1 MDKPNGFLQRHP
13 EKAEH
18 NQYWYS
24 AHTIGKIVE
33 ELTASA
39 SRIACLSTPSIYFSL
54 PRGSPLRAAA
64 WLLDYDEQWAADPH
78 YVRYDFNAPELLPP
92 HLHGAFD
99 CVVIDPPFITR
110 EVWDKYAQAA
120 RLLLQPGG
128 KVIATTVAENA
139 ELLAELLPAGEG
151 GSRVQPAPF
160 RPSIPHL
167 IYQYNLF
174 TNFHPAVLCQ
184 TNPEIPPDD

>member
-1 MDKPNGFLQRHP
+1 MTDKPNGFLKRHP

-24 AHTIGKIVE
+24 AHTIEKIVE
-33 ELTASA
+33 ELAASA
-39 SRIACLSTPSIYFSL
+39 TRVACLSTPSIYFSL
-54 PRGSPLRAAA
+54 PRDSPLRSEA
-64 WLLDYDEQWAADPH
+64 WLFDLDEQWASDPH
-78 YVRYDFNAPELLPP
+78 FVRYDFNVPENLPV

-128 KVIATTVAENA
+128 RIVATTVAENA
-139 ELLAELLPAGEG
+139 TMLSEVLPG
-151 GSRVQPAPF
+151 GHGVRPTPF

-174 TNFHPAVLCQ
+174 TNFPPAVLCHP
-184 TNPEIPPDD
+184 NPEIPSDD

>member
-1 MDKPNGFLQRHP
+1 MDKPNGFLQRHS

-24 AHTIGKIVE
+24 AHTIDKIVQ
-33 ELTASA
+33 
-39 SRIACLSTPSIYFSL
+39 
-54 PRGSPLRAAA
+54 RGSAIREAA
-64 WLLDYDEQWAADPH
+64 WVFDFDDQWAKDPH
-78 YVRYDFNAPELLPP
+78 FVRYDFNAPDAIPRE
-92 HLHGAFD
+92 LHGKFD

-120 RLLLQPGG
+120 RLLLEPAG
-128 KVIATTVAENA
+128 KVVATTVAENA
-139 ELLAELLPAGEG
+139 ALLAELLPAGPG
-151 GSRVQPAPF
+151 GEAVCAAPF

-174 TNFHPAVLCQ
+174 TNFPPKVLCES
-184 TNPEIPPDD
+184 NPEIPPDD

>member
-1 MDKPNGFLQRHP
+1 MINKPNGFLQRHP

-39 SRIACLSTPSIYFSL
+39 TRIACLSTPSIYFSL
-54 PRGSPLRAAA
+54 PRGSQLRSDA
-64 WLLDYDEQWAADPH
+64 WLFDLDEQWASDPH
-78 YVRYDFNAPELLPP
+78 FVRYDFNVPEDIPTQLL
-92 HLHGAFD
+92 GAFD

-120 RLLLQPGG
+120 KLLLQSGG
-128 KVIATTVAENA
+128 KVLATTVAENA
-139 ELLAELLPAGEG
+139 AMLAELLPDV
-151 GSRVQPAPF
+151 RPTPF

-174 TNFHPAVLCQ
+174 TNFPPAVLCHP
-184 TNPEIPPDD
+184 NPEIPPDD